1 MMKKVFV
8 LLILV
13 QTLIIYSTSLWN
25 SSTNNQFKNIVGDR
39 KASKIGDIV
48 TIVVRETPKI
58 NAASENTAFENA
70 LLNLFTGAVK
80 NITQFDLSQFIPIKN
95 NSTQQ
100 RSAQLSS
107 TVALTVSAVVVDVQN
122 GNLIVEGN
130 KKLKVGEQLSEI
142 IIRGTVRPDDILSN
156 NTVDSSKIANC
167 QIWVNGQ
174 LVFRQN
180 PDQESWLDYI
190 LSAIA
195 KWFL

>member
-1 MMKKVFV
+1 MMRKVFI
-8 LLILV
+8 LLILA

-25 SSTNNQFKNIVGDR
+25 SSTNNQFRNIVGDR

-58 NAASENTAFENA
+58 NATSENTAFENA

-107 TVALTVSAVVVDVQN
+107 TVTLTVSAVVVEVQN

-142 IIRGTVRPDDILSN
+142 MIRGTVRPDDIMSN

-174 LVFRQN
+174 LVFRQK

>member
-1 MMKKVFV
+1 MMKRVFV

-25 SSTNNQFKNIVGDR
+25 SSTNNQFKNIIGDR
-39 KASKIGDIV
+39 KANKVGDIV

-95 NSTQQ
+95 NPTQQ
-100 RSAQLSS
+100 RSAQMSS
-107 TVALTVSAVVVDVQN
+107 TVTLTVSAVVVDVQN

-142 IIRGTVRPDDILSN
+142 MIRGTVRPDDIMSN

-180 PDQESWLDYI
+180 PNQESWLDYI

>member
-1 MMKKVFV
+1 MMKRVFV

-25 SSTNNQFKNIVGDR
+25 SSTNNQFKNIIGDR
-39 KASKIGDIV
+39 KANKVGDIV

-100 RSAQLSS
+100 RSAQMSS
-107 TVALTVSAVVVDVQN
+107 TVTLTVSAVVVDVQN

-142 IIRGTVRPDDILSN
+142 MIRGTVRPDDIMSN

-180 PDQESWLDYI
+180 PNQESWLDYI

>member
-58 NAASENTAFENA
+58 SAASENTAFENA

-107 TVALTVSAVVVDVQN
+107 TVTLTVSAVVVDVQN

-130 KKLKVGEQLSEI
+130 KKLKVREQLSEI
-142 IIRGTVRPDDILSN
+142 MIRGTVRPDDILSN

-174 LVFRQN
+174 LVFRQK

>member
-1 MMKKVFV
+1 MKRLFIV
-8 LLILV
+8 LILV
-13 QTLIIYSTSLWN
+13 QALIIYSASLWN

-39 KASKIGDIV
+39 KANKVGDIV
-48 TIVVRETPKI
+48 TIVVKETPKI
-58 NAASENTAFENA
+58 NATSENTAFENA

-80 NITQFDLSQFIPIKN
+80 NITQFDLSQFIPINN

-107 TVALTVSAVVVDVQN
+107 TVTLTVSAVVVDVQN

-142 IIRGTVRPDDILSN
+142 IIRGTVRPDDIASD